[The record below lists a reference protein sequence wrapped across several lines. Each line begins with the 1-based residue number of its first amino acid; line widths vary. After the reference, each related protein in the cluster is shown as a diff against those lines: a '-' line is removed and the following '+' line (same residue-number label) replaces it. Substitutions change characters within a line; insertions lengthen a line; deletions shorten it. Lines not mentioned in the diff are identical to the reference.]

1 MKSEPFAT
9 IASVVFPDPS
19 PAAADQGTSGPP
31 ASIIDDVPVT
41 LEAVLGNAELQVKE
55 LLALRPGSQIGL
67 GTALTSPIEVRLNQK
82 VVAYA
87 EIVAI
92 DANFGLRITS
102 VVNS

>member
-9 IASVVFPDPS
+9 IAAVAFPEPS
-19 PAAADQGTSGPP
+19 PAVSDQGASGPP

-41 LEAVLGNAELQVKE
+41 LEAVLGSTELQVKD
-55 LLALRPGSQIGL
+55 LLALRAGSQLGL
-67 GTALTSPIEVRLNQK
+67 STALTSPIEVRLNQK

-102 VVNS
+102 VVN

>member
-9 IASVVFPDPS
+9 IASVVFPEPS
-19 PAAADQGTSGPP
+19 PASSDHGASGPP

-41 LEAVLGNAELQVKE
+41 LEAVLGSTELQVKD
-55 LLALRPGSQIGL
+55 LLALRPGSQLGL
-67 GTALTSPIEVRLNQK
+67 STALASPIEVRLNQK

-102 VVNS
+102 VVN

>member
-9 IASVVFPDPS
+9 IAPVAFPGASPTGTDPG
-19 PAAADQGTSGPP
+19 ASGPP
-31 ASIIDDVPVT
+31 ASIIDNVPVT
-41 LEAVLGNAELQVKE
+41 LEAVLGNAELQVKD